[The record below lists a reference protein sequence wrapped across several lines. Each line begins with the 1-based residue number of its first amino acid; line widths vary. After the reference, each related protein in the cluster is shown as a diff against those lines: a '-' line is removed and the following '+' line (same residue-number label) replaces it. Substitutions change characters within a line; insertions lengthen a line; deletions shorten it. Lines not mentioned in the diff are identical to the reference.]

1 MSFITD
7 KEFKSFI
14 HKSTS
19 NELSILDQENPFYEL
34 IINVD
39 YLFRQCLK
47 TSKLDGNEVV
57 KILIAQSH
65 SYYLNASRM
74 VMSGAVPEAFML
86 SRGVLES
93 ALYAFYIVN
102 DFELGELW
110 LTRSDNK
117 KIFREKFTIRKILDK
132 LNCDNSELKAQVNE
146 AYDSSID
153 FGAHPNGTAI
163 SSNIRI
169 SSTIRQKQIH
179 FSYLSDDELNLA
191 HCFQETIKNGI
202 LALEILSQSDN
213 IVVTTVNLKLELA
226 KIKMLFNKLSA
237 ELKPIAS
244 AHSGNLKI

>member
-7 KEFKSFI
+7 KEFTSFI

-19 NELSILDQENPFYEL
+19 NELSILEQENPFYEL

-74 VMSGAVPEAFML
+74 VMSGAVPESFML

-117 KIFREKFTIRKILDK
+117 KI
-132 LNCDNSELKAQVNE
+132 
-146 AYDSSID
+146 
-153 FGAHPNGTAI
+153 
-163 SSNIRI
+163 
-169 SSTIRQKQIH
+169 
-179 FSYLSDDELNLA
+179 
-191 HCFQETIKNGI
+191 
-202 LALEILSQSDN
+202 LALCES
-213 IVVTTVNLKLELA
+213 
-226 KIKMLFNKLSA
+226 
-237 ELKPIAS
+237 
-244 AHSGNLKI
+244 